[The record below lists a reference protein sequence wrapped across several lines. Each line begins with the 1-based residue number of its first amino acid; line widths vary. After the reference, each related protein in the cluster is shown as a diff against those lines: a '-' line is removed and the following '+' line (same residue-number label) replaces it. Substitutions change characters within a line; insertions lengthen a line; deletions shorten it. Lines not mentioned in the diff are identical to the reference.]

1 MEQLVARRA
10 HNPKVVGSSPA
21 SATQKPF
28 EGNFR
33 GFLRFGLAFGNQT
46 LEFKC
51 LITVTNKVQSSN
63 NDSVVNNGHE
73 DIMILVISV
82 NISCQY

>member
-33 GFLRFGLAFGNQT
+33 GFFRLQAYQL
-46 LEFKC
+46 
-51 LITVTNKVQSSN
+51 VQSPMG
-63 NDSVVNNGHE
+63 DSLKTFKSPLKKDLKSRYNARYE
-73 DIMILVISV
+73 D
-82 NISCQY
+82 N

>member
-21 SATQKPF
+21 SATRKPF

-33 GFLRFGLAFGNQT
+33 GFFRLGLAIVNQT
-46 LEFKC
+46 LEFRY
-51 LITVTNKVQSSN
+51 LITVANNVQSSN
-63 NDSVVNNGHE
+63 NDSVVNVRPE
-73 DIMILVISV
+73 YRTIFVKFV

>member
-1 MEQLVARRA
+1 MVARRA

-28 EGNFR
+28 EGNFK
-33 GFLRFGLAFGNQT
+33 GFLCFGLAFGNQT
-46 LEFKC
+46 LEFRY
-51 LITVTNKVQSSN
+51 LITVTNNVQSSN
-63 NDSVVNNGHE
+63 NDSVVNIIPE
-73 DIMILVISV
+73 YRTICVKSV